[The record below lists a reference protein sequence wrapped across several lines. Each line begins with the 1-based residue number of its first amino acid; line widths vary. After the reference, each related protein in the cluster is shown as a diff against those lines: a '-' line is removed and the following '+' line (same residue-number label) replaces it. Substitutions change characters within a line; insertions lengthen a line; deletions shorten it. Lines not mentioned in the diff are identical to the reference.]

1 MNSIMPDGSNPDASE
16 VSKNVVLFTPEQRK
30 NLERNG
36 YVIYRLTGQTIPDL
50 KAAGNFFIPSS
61 YMFNNK
67 VARSMTAEVAIN
79 PKSLYLKDSQSKTL
93 KEQMKMMEEHAK
105 SIRKKF
111 PGLTAILGG
120 APDYAE
126 LAFQHLKTTGI
137 YLFGGEDGSPEA
149 DISSPRACTTSFN
162 GQDKTGIY
170 YATVGIHDEFQGLG
184 VGSRKPD
191 ERWGE
196 VYAAPLIVS
205 ASVKNHDPLNY
216 LLAEYLTK

>member
-1 MNSIMPDGSNPDASE
+1 MPDGSNLDASE
-16 VSKNVVLFTPEQRK
+16 ASKNVISFTPEQRK
-30 NLERNG
+30 NLEING
-36 YVIYRLTGQTIPDL
+36 YVIYRLTGQTIPSL
-50 KAAGNFFIPSS
+50 KAARNFFIPSS
-61 YMFNNK
+61 SMFDNK
-67 VARSMTAEVAIN
+67 VARSVIADVAIN
-79 PKSLYLKDSQSKTL
+79 PKSLYLKDSQNKTL
-93 KEQMKMMEEHAK
+93 KEQMKMMEEYAK

-111 PGLTAILGG
+111 PGLTAIVGG

-126 LAFQHLKTTGI
+126 LAFQHLKATGV

-149 DISSPRACTTSFN
+149 DISTPRTCTTSYN

-205 ASVKNHDPLNY
+205 TSVKDHDPLNY
-216 LLAEYLTK
+216 LLAKYLTK

>member
-1 MNSIMPDGSNPDASE
+1 MPDGSNPDASE
-16 VSKNVVLFTPEQRK
+16 ATKNAVSFTPEQRK

-36 YVIYRLTGQTIPDL
+36 YVIYRLTGQTIPTL

-61 YMFNNK
+61 YMFDNK
-67 VARSMTAEVAIN
+67 VARSMVGEVAIS
-79 PKSLYLKDSQSKTL
+79 PKALYLKESQNKTL

-105 SIRKKF
+105 SITKIF
-111 PGLTAILGG
+111 PGLTAIVGG

-126 LAFQHLKTTGI
+126 LAFQHLKATGV

-149 DISSPRACTTSFN
+149 NICTPHTCTTSYS

-184 VGSRKPD
+184 ISSREPGKQ
-191 ERWGE
+191 WGDL
-196 VYAAPLIVS
+196 YASPIIVS
-205 ASVKNHDPLNY
+205 TSVINHDPLNY
-216 LLAEYLTK
+216 LLVKYLAK